1 MRDLLVTEVV
11 KLRRSGVPWFLLAA
25 GLLPAITNEFYP
37 NDFSWD
43 RFCLSALLFVNLA
56 GFIVL
61 TPLAGY
67 SVCREY
73 ESGTWSAL
81 LGSPTPRWKL
91 LLAKYL
97 VFVPQVLATV
107 LLCLAASVSGGILL
121 SGTLPPGGG
130 FLARQLSLSL
140 ALSCLHLCMAP
151 AAMLAGIL
159 GRRTVGPV
167 LVGLS
172 FLVLYRTFLFTAA
185 GSFVPSCIPSLFL
198 LDATG
203 IDLYGIP
210 FTFDGRAAVLTMGGL
225 FLACTAGSWAVFRR
239 ATPAG

>member
-25 GLLPAITNEFYP
+25 GLIPAITNTFYP

-43 RFCLSALLFVNLA
+43 RCLLSALLFMNLS

-73 ESGTWSAL
+73 ESRTWSAL
-81 LGSPTPRWKL
+81 LACPAPRWKL

-107 LLCLAASVSGGILL
+107 LLCLAASVLGGILM

-130 FLARQLSLSL
+130 FLARQLSLALS
-140 ALSCLHLCMAP
+140 LSCLHLCMAP
-151 AAMLAGIL
+151 AAMLAGFL

-167 LVGLS
+167 LVGLAY
-172 FLVLYRTFLFTAA
+172 LILYRTFLFTSA
-185 GSFVPSCIPSLFL
+185 GTFVPSCIPSLFL
-198 LDATG
+198 LHATG
-203 IDLYGIP
+203 IDLYRMP
-210 FTFDGRAAVLTMGGL
+210 FSFDGRAAAAVMGGL
-225 FLACTAGSWAVFRR
+225 FLACSVCSVAAFRIDH
-239 ATPAG
+239 A